1 MGPYPRLLCYKVFDF
16 LCRTLLDPPTGEDAH
31 RPGIISFTD
40 QDLETQLANML
51 NTLGI
56 ETQVLQPAKGLE
68 VSADILFLLSLT
80 LHLYRIWLKQ
90 FQSRS

>member
-1 MGPYPRLLCYKVFDF
+1 
-16 LCRTLLDPPTGEDAH
+16 
-31 RPGIISFTD
+31 
-40 QDLETQLANML
+40 LETQLANML

-56 ETQVLQPAKGLE
+56 ETQVLQPAEGLE